1 MNTDIRSMTLD
12 ELTAALK
19 EMGEPAFRGRQV
31 FTWLHRGVR
40 SFDEMSDL
48 SKPLR

>member
-19 EMGEPAFRGRQV
+19 EMGEPAFRVRQ
-31 FTWLHRGVR
+31 R
-40 SFDEMSDL
+40 
-48 SKPLR
+48 